1 VGAAF
6 PGWWVQAPPSKAAMD
21 TGDIERLQL
30 HADLTISPR
39 LAWTLANA

>member
-1 VGAAF
+1 VGSGTAE
-6 PGWWVQAPPSKAAMD
+6 QAAMD
-21 TGDIERLQL
+21 TGGIERLQL